1 MQSFSTA
8 DLLDEYPE
16 SIVLMENFVSYGEVS
31 TFFGKAKTIV
41 APEDNSLVRQALET
55 KGNNQVLVIDGG
67 ASRACALVGDQ
78 LALLAIENEWA
89 VIIVNGYIR
98 DSAVIAEMPIGIKAL
113 GTNPRKSIKKNR
125 GEVDIRL
132 TIAQI
137 PIKPRSWIYSDADG
151 IIISEH
157 NLLASEQK
165 N

>member
-16 SIVLMENFVSYGEVS
+16 SIVLMENFLSFGEVL
-31 TFFGKAKTIV
+31 TFFGKAKAIH

-55 KGNNQVLVIDGG
+55 KGNHQVLVIDGG

-89 VIIVNGYIR
+89 GIIVNGYIR

-113 GTNPRKSIKKNR
+113 GTNPRKSTKKNR
-125 GEVDIRL
+125 GQADIQL
-132 TIAQI
+132 TIAQV
-137 PIKPRSWIYSDADG
+137 PIRPGSWIYSDADG

-157 NLLASEQK
+157 NLLISE
-165 N
+165 

>member
-16 SIVLMENFVSYGEVS
+16 AIVLMENFLSYGEVS
-31 TFFGKAKTIV
+31 TFFGMAKTIH
-41 APEDNSLVRQALET
+41 APEDNSLVRRALET

-89 VIIVNGYIR
+89 GIIVNGYIR

-113 GTNPRKSIKKNR
+113 GTNPRKSTKKNR
-125 GEVDIRL
+125 GQADIQL
-132 TIAQI
+132 TIAQV
-137 PIKPRSWIYSDADG
+137 PIRPGSWIYSDADG

-157 NLLASEQK
+157 NLLISE
-165 N
+165 

>member
-16 SIVLMENFVSYGEVS
+16 SIVLMENFLSFGEVL
-31 TFFGKAKTIV
+31 TFFGKAKTIH

-55 KGNNQVLVIDGG
+55 KGNHQVLVIDGG

-89 VIIVNGYIR
+89 GIIVNGYIR

-113 GTNPRKSIKKNR
+113 GTNPRKSTKKNR
-125 GEVDIRL
+125 GQADIQL
-132 TIAQI
+132 TIAQV
-137 PIKPRSWIYSDADG
+137 PIRPGSWIYSDADG

-157 NLLASEQK
+157 NLLISE
-165 N
+165 

>member
-16 SIVLMENFVSYGEVS
+16 SNVLMENFLSYGEVS
-31 TFFGKAKTIV
+31 IFFGRAKTIH

-55 KGNNQVLVIDGG
+55 EGNNQVLVIDGG

-89 VIIVNGYIR
+89 GIIVNGYIR

-125 GEVDIRL
+125 GEADIEL

-137 PIKPRSWIYSDADG
+137 PIKPGNWVYSDADG
-151 IIISEH
+151 VIISEH
-157 NLLASEQK
+157 NLLISE
-165 N
+165 